1 VVFTWDGAA
10 EDSNRLFSR
19 FRDVAQ
25 ANNASMTYFLSGVY
39 TPPESRRML
48 YQPPRHARGAS
59 DIPFLKDSQIAVTM
73 QEVRQAWLEGYE
85 IGTHFNGHFC
95 EPNGGA
101 SWTVQDWASE
111 LRQAKGLVTNWRTD
125 NGLMS
130 TPPLPFNV
138 NQEIVGGRAPCL
150 EGQKNLIPAEKAAGF
165 RYDAIEDTVRSAC
178 TKPGVH
184 CVSFRQLADWM
195 DRQGP
200 ARLAALRDPANR
212 PARKLGQAAEVG
224 LTPGHP
230 DSVVWRQSAAPG
242 RRARKVQQA
251 SAPWMR

>member
-1 VVFTWDGAA
+1 VVFSWDGAA

-59 DIPFLKDSQIAVTM
+59 DIPFLKDSQIAVPM

-111 LRQAKGLVTNWRTD
+111 LRQAKGLVITGGPTMASCPPRRCRSTSIRRSWVVGRHASKGRRTRSLRRRRPD
-125 NGLMS
+125 SAMKQSRIRSDRAVPNRVS
-130 TPPLPFNV
+130 TACRSGSWPT
-138 NQEIVGGRAPCL
+138 GWTGRA
-150 EGQKNLIPAEKAAGF
+150 
-165 RYDAIEDTVRSAC
+165 
-178 TKPGVH
+178 
-184 CVSFRQLADWM
+184 
-195 DRQGP
+195 
-200 ARLAALRDPANR
+200 R
-212 PARKLGQAAEVG
+212 PASLHCGTLQVDQHGNRAKL
-224 LTPGHP
+224 L
-230 DSVVWRQSAAPG
+230 
-242 RRARKVQQA
+242 K
-251 SAPWMR
+251 